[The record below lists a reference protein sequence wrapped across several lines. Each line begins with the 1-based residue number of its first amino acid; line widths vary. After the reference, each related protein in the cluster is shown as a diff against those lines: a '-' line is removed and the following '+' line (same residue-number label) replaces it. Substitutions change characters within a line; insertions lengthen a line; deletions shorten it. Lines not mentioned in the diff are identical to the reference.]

1 MRKMESEVRVRATR
15 DKEREK
21 ITKILNATATI
32 IVHIFMVTVAIVHLC
47 TILHPLM
54 WVFFLSKCVKRRVFC
69 ILQDFA
75 STDMDALS
83 LWKSNSLS

>member
-21 ITKILNATATI
+21 ITKILNVSAIVT
-32 IVHIFMVTVAIVHLC
+32 VHICTVTIALMHLC

-54 WVFFLSKCVKRRVFC
+54 WVFFLLECVK
-69 ILQDFA
+69 
-75 STDMDALS
+75 
-83 LWKSNSLS
+83 

>member
-21 ITKILNATATI
+21 ITKILNACATI
-32 IVHIFMVTVAIVHLC
+32 TVHICMVTVALVHLC

-54 WVFFLSKCVKRRVFC
+54 WVFFWSKCVK
-69 ILQDFA
+69 
-75 STDMDALS
+75 
-83 LWKSNSLS
+83 